1 MEKSYFYKGYS
12 RRYSLKIK
20 RLIAAIALLSIP
32 LTVQADTRPIP
43 DGCQIMRCTC
53 YTPTGNKTADGT
65 IPFEG
70 ICASN
75 REHLGQVAV
84 VWTRDMEF
92 VGYFECRDTGSH
104 EGLVNGTR
112 IDIFRET
119 EKGVREWQ
127 QTVGDWVIVQWVS
140 GNG

>member
-1 MEKSYFYKGYS
+1 VEESYFYKGYS
-12 RRYSLKIK
+12 KLKIK
-20 RLIAAIALLSIP
+20 RLIAAITLLSIP
-32 LTVQADTRPIP
+32 LTVQADARPIP
-43 DGCQIMRCTC
+43 EGCQIMRCTC
-53 YTPTGNKTADGT
+53 YTPTGNRTADGT

-84 VWTRDMEF
+84 VWTQDMEF

-119 EKGVREWQ
+119 DEGVRDWQ
-127 QTVGDWVIVQWVS
+127 NTVGDWVIVQWVK
-140 GNG
+140 GEG

>member
-1 MEKSYFYKGYS
+1 MRKVTKSIV
-12 RRYSLKIK
+12 L
-20 RLIAAIALLSIP
+20 LIGFAILALSIP
-32 LTVQADTRPIP
+32 SHASSVP
-43 DGCQIMRCTC
+43 DGCELLRCTC
-53 YTPTGNKTADGT
+53 YLPTGNKTADGT
-65 IPFEG
+65 IPYEG

-84 VWTRDMEF
+84 VWTKDMEF

-104 EGLVNGTR
+104 EGLQNGTR

-119 EKGVREWQ
+119 EQGIREWQ
-127 QTVGDWVIVQWVS
+127 NTVGDYVIVQWVE

>member
-1 MEKSYFYKGYS
+1 M
-12 RRYSLKIK
+12 KIK

-32 LTVQADTRPIP
+32 FTVQADTRPIP

-84 VWTRDMEF
+84 VYDLDLRI
-92 VGYFECRDTGSH
+92 VGFYECRDTGSH
-104 EGLVNGTR
+104 EELQNGTR

-119 EKGVREWQ
+119 EQGVREWQ
-127 QTVGDWVIVQWVS
+127 QTVGDWVIVQWVE
-140 GNG
+140 GEG

>member
-1 MEKSYFYKGYS
+1 M
-12 RRYSLKIK
+12 K
-20 RLIAAIALLSIP
+20 RLLIMLAILLSLP

-53 YTPTGNKTADGT
+53 YLPTGNKTADGT
-65 IPFEG
+65 IPYEG

-84 VWTRDMEF
+84 VYTMDMEF
-92 VGYFECRDTGSH
+92 VGFYEARDTGSH
-104 EGLVNGTR
+104 EDLQNGTR

-119 EKGVREWQ
+119 EAGIRDWQ
-127 QTVGDWVIVQWVS
+127 QTVGDWVIVQWVK
-140 GNG
+140 GEG